1 MDDVPVP
8 VPVPVPVAVP
18 PPLPAAVHGDD
29 AIEAEF
35 QNDFEGDSAY
45 AGSSYAGSVSGS
57 LTETL
62 SSAVARGVEEHGR
75 TYAAYGNEEYGL
87 PIDEEELD
95 RIDMS
100 HAKYIMLLDK
110 KLFLAPINPQPQRIL
125 DLGTGTG
132 LWAINVADAF
142 PSAEVL
148 GLDIAPVQPQWVPA
162 NCRFEIDDIEQS
174 WVFGNATFDLIHAR
188 DLLLSIRDWPK
199 LVSQCYEHTKP
210 GGYTELQCVLPHL
223 HCDDG
228 SAPPNS
234 GLFEFSRQAQDASTI
249 LGLPLDAC
257 TRYADYMTAAGF
269 VDVVEKRFK
278 MPTSAWPKEKR
289 LKLIGAFEMHN
300 LVKGVSAM
308 SLRMFNKA
316 YGWSREQIEMFLT
329 QVRKDT
335 QNVRCKLYPNIS
347 TTCVRIL
354 MGS

>member
-1 MDDVPVP
+1 MMVLRRLIAGYSNSADKRKM
-8 VPVPVPVAVP
+8 
-18 PPLPAAVHGDD
+18 PLQCEFFVH
-29 AIEAEF
+29 F
-35 QNDFEGDSAY
+35 
-45 AGSSYAGSVSGS
+45 V
-57 LTETL
+57 
-62 SSAVARGVEEHGR
+62 R
-75 TYAAYGNEEYGL
+75 NEEDLYNASGH
-87 PIDEEELD
+87 P
-95 RIDMS
+95 
-100 HAKYIMLLDK
+100 LLTLK
-110 KLFLAPINPQPQRIL
+110 
-125 DLGTGTG
+125 
-132 LWAINVADAF
+132 
-142 PSAEVL
+142 S
-148 GLDIAPVQPQWVPA
+148 
-162 NCRFEIDDIEQS
+162 
-174 WVFGNATFDLIHAR
+174 
-188 DLLLSIRDWPK
+188 
-199 LVSQCYEHTKP
+199 
-210 GGYTELQCVLPHL
+210 
-223 HCDDG
+223 
-228 SAPPNS
+228 
-234 GLFEFSRQAQDASTI
+234 

>member
-1 MDDVPVP
+1 MRVHRYLIISLQAGQDPGP
-8 VPVPVPVAVP
+8 TTTSLTTP
-18 PPLPAAVHGDD
+18 PNTHMYSRALADLMLRRA
-29 AIEAEF
+29 
-35 QNDFEGDSAY
+35 
-45 AGSSYAGSVSGS
+45 GS

-62 SSAVARGVEEHGR
+62 SSAVTRGVEEHGR

-110 KLFLAPINPQPQRIL
+110 KLFLAPIIPQPQRIL

-132 LWAINVADAF
+132 LWAIN
-142 PSAEVL
+142 VL

-174 WVFGNATFDLIHAR
+174 WVFGNVTFDLIHAR
-188 DLLLSIRDWPK
+188 DLLLSIRDWSK
-199 LVSQCYEHTKP
+199 HTTP
-210 GGYTELQCVLPHL
+210 GGYTELQSVYPQLR
-223 HCDDG
+223 CDDG
-228 SAPPNS
+228 STPSDS
-234 GLFEFSRQAQDASTI
+234 GLFEFSRQALDASAI
-249 LGLPLDAC
+249 LGVPLDAC

-269 VDVVEKRFK
+269 VDVVEKHIK

-300 LVKGVSAM
+300 MVKGVSAM

-316 YGWSREQIEMFLT
+316 YGWSQEQIEMFLT
-329 QVRKDT
+329 QVRRDA

-354 MGS
+354 MVN